1 MGYGT
6 SLGQSNMSVSLRAAL
21 VTWAVEKSVTV
32 GVGAGKG
39 KCEGTGGEWGSGDQL
54 AGSRRMGGSDKL
66 DSTCIYNVLSPSSA
80 LCYNLGH
87 HKQNLLGFSG

>member
-1 MGYGT
+1 MDYGT
-6 SLGQSNMSVSLRAAL
+6 SLGQSNMSVSLTAAL
-21 VTWAVEKSVTV
+21 VTWAVEKSVTM

-39 KCEGTGGEWGSGDQL
+39 KCGHRWSVESGDQL
-54 AGSRRMGGSDKL
+54 AGSMRMGGSDKL